1 MSAIHRRFVD
11 RFVGFSVPSRVSRR
25 WVSHGAPL
33 PSHGWPRF
41 PTVSSTMKA
50 LRLPVRAFPI
60 RYGFRFRL
68 HMLLRRSCSP
78 WRSRSGGEPLS
89 GLGALVS
96 RSPSVRRLAC
106 GYALD
111 LSGFLAIHPT
121 PLPCSETPAGPTRPR
136 HWRSCRCC
144 PRSQHA
150 EGSSRNMISR
160 LTPGLRCRLPTL
172 HERRCRRPCKARF
185 RLAGCAFAGRELNP
199 LDRTERFQATSILL
213 PRTSPDAS

>member
-1 MSAIHRRFVD
+1 MFPVD
-11 RFVGFSVPSRVSRR
+11 GSLA
-25 WVSHGAPL
+25 HGAPL
-33 PSHGWPRF
+33 PSHGSRRSRF
-41 PTVSSTMKA
+41 PTVSGTMRA
-50 LRLPVRAFPI
+50 LRLPVRASPI
-60 RYGFRFRL
+60 RYGFRFGF

-78 WRSRSGGEPLS
+78 RRSRRGGEPLP

-121 PLPCSETPAGPTRPR
+121 PLPCSQTPAGPTRPR

-160 LTPGLRCRLPTL
+160 LTQGFDVRCLRFTSGVAAA
-172 HERRCRRPCKARF
+172 HA
-185 RLAGCAFAGRELNP
+185 RLASGWRAAP
-199 LDRTERFQATSILL
+199 LPGGS
-213 PRTSPDAS
+213 

>member
-1 MSAIHRRFVD
+1 MFPVD
-11 RFVGFSVPSRVSRR
+11 GSLAQ
-25 WVSHGAPL
+25 GAPPSLAWVPAVPVPHGQRYYEGTATSGARIPDPLWFPFRVPHASPSFVLAEAL
-33 PSHGWPRF
+33 PE
-41 PTVSSTMKA
+41 
-50 LRLPVRAFPI
+50 
-60 RYGFRFRL
+60 
-68 HMLLRRSCSP
+68 RR
-78 WRSRSGGEPLS
+78 RTT
-89 GLGALVS
+89 LVS

-160 LTPGLRCRLPTL
+160 LTQGFDVPCLRFTSGVAAAHARLVSGWRAAPLPG
-172 HERRCRRPCKARF
+172 
-185 RLAGCAFAGRELNP
+185 G
-199 LDRTERFQATSILL
+199 S
-213 PRTSPDAS
+213 